1 MVMLQVHDGPF
12 RVDIQVG
19 GALGEHD
26 VSSHLGA
33 AEPPVESPR
42 VLGCIL
48 EHGLGR
54 HQTLADSPRHGSR
67 LLVRRLWLVLAEYLH
82 VRSEVFV

>member
-1 MVMLQVHDGPF
+1 MMVMLQVHDGPF
-12 RVDIQVG
+12 RVDIQVR

-33 AEPPVESPR
+33 TEPPVESPR

-48 EHGLGR
+48 EHGLG
-54 HQTLADSPRHGSR
+54 
-67 LLVRRLWLVLAEYLH
+67 
-82 VRSEVFV
+82 